1 MNIGTIARTITAAIV
16 AINACLVMFGI
27 TIFEDM
33 TEESIYAGV
42 SAAATVVM
50 WAVSH
55 YKNNDYTKEA
65 AEATGLMRLKKQ
77 ANKVKYAGVEVNG
90 ENFFDMVEEG
100 EQDA

>member
-27 TIFEDM
+27 TVFEDV
-33 TEESIYAGV
+33 TEETIYTGV
-42 SAAATVVM
+42 SAVATLIA
-50 WAVSH
+50 WGISH

-65 AEATGLMRLKKQ
+65 AEATGLMRLAKLTKK
-77 ANKVKYAGVEVNG
+77 ANMNGIEVNG
-90 ENFFDMVEEG
+90 ENFFDAVEEG

>member
-27 TIFEDM
+27 TIFEDV
-33 TEESIYAGV
+33 TDETIYAGV
-42 SAAATVVM
+42 SAVVTIVA
-50 WAVSH
+50 WGVSH

-77 ANKVKYAGVEVNG
+77 LNKAKLNGIEVNG
-90 ENFFDMVEEG
+90 ENFFDVVEEG